1 MPKFRVMLIR
11 DCTEYAHV
19 EVEADNEDAAEEAAQ
34 DWIDNGNP
42 LDWDRS
48 TDSGPARV
56 LEDEVEKI
64 DA

>member
-11 DCTEYAHV
+11 DCTEYANV
-19 EVEADNEDAAEEAAQ
+19 EVEAKDEDGAEEAAQ

-48 TDSGPARV
+48 DESGPPRI
-56 LEDEVEKI
+56 LEDEIEAV
-64 DA
+64 